1 MSEAKVI
8 RLTRDP
14 AWLAY
19 RRRLEDLDLLAMELP
34 EAFEQ
39 EMMMLC
45 GGPNKVVRSYLK
57 FLFENGWRGL
67 ENVPLDCV
75 VD

>member
-1 MSEAKVI
+1 MSETKVV

-19 RRRLEDLDLLAMELP
+19 RRKLEDLGLLAMELP

-39 EMMMLC
+39 EMMLLA

-67 ENVPLDCV
+67 ENVPPDCMA
-75 VD
+75 D